1 VKSPRSGR
9 KAKFITRA
17 LLVLV
22 GLSLLFAIGSHV
34 DGNHAGMIERRIF
47 RALNELPGV
56 PYRPTWVVMQFGNLV
71 LVPVAAIVAVVL
83 RRFRLAIAI
92 ALVGVGKWYSS
103 RVIKDWFLRERPAQ
117 VIEDV
122 ILRDAPAAGQAFVSG
137 HAVIAVGVATVLHPY
152 LSRRWRIVSWTVAG
166 LVCIARVHVGAHL
179 PLDVV
184 AGAAVGAGLGSLANL
199 LVDGAAALLRSKPD
213 PTGSG
218 IHPPGRDATS
228 AT

>member
-9 KAKFITRA
+9 KLEFITRA
-17 LLVLV
+17 FLVLV
-22 GLSLLFAIGSHV
+22 GIALLFAIGTHV
-34 DGNHAGMIERRIF
+34 DGNHAGPIERRVF
-47 RALNELPGV
+47 HALNEFRGV
-56 PYRPTWVVMQFGNLV
+56 PDRPTWVVMQFGNMV
-71 LVPVAAIVAVVL
+71 IVPVVAIVAVVL
-83 RRFRLAIAI
+83 RRFRLAIAV
-92 ALVGVGKWYSS
+92 ALIGVGKWYSS
-103 RVIKDWFLRERPAQ
+103 RLIKDWFLRERPAQ

-122 ILRDAPAAGQAFVSG
+122 ILRDAPATGQAFVSG
-137 HAVIAVGVATVLHPY
+137 HAVIAVGVATVLHQY

-199 LVDGAAALLRSKPD
+199 LVDGAAALFHSKPGRS
-213 PTGSG
+213 GSG
-218 IHPPGRDATS
+218 IHRRGRDATS

>member
-1 VKSPRSGR
+1 VTAPPLQSKGQVATRI
-9 KAKFITRA
+9 FIVLMGFA
-17 LLVLV
+17 LLV
-22 GLSLLFAIGSHV
+22 AIGSHV
-34 DGNHAGMIERRIF
+34 DGNYASVLERRAF
-47 RALNELPGV
+47 RVLNQLPGAAYW
-56 PYRPTWVVMQFGNLV
+56 PSWVVMQFGNMV
-71 LVPVAAIVAVVL
+71 LVPVVAIAAVVL
-83 RRFRLAIAI
+83 RRYRLGIAV

-103 RVIKDWFLRERPAQ
+103 RLIKDWFLRERPAQ

-166 LVCIARVHVGAHL
+166 LVCVARVYVGAHL

-184 AGAAVGAGLGSLANL
+184 AGAAVGAALGSFANL
-199 LVDGAAALLRSKPD
+199 LVDGAAALFRSKAD
-213 PTGSG
+213 PARSG
-218 IHPPGRDATS
+218 VHRPGRDATS

>member
-1 VKSPRSGR
+1 VTSLRSRPPVKLVS
-9 KAKFITRA
+9 RA

-22 GLSLLFAIGSHV
+22 GLALLLAIGSHV
-34 DGNHAGMIERRIF
+34 DGNHAGMIERRVF

-56 PYRPTWVVMQFGNLV
+56 PYRPTWVVMQFGNMV
-71 LVPVAAIVAVVL
+71 LVPAVAIIAIVL
-83 RRFRLAIAI
+83 RRFRLGIAVV
-92 ALVGVGKWYSS
+92 LVGTGKWYVS
-103 RVIKDWFLRERPAQ
+103 RLIKDLFLRERPAQ

-137 HAVIAVGVATVLHPY
+137 HAVIAVGVATVLHQY

-166 LVCIARVHVGAHL
+166 LVCVARVYVGAHL

-184 AGAAVGAGLGSLANL
+184 AGAAVGAALGSLANL
-199 LVDGAAALLRSKPD
+199 LVDGAAALLRSKPEA
-213 PTGSG
+213 TGSG
-218 IHPPGRDATS
+218 IHRPGRDATS